1 MWKINPHYFRSLLYP
16 HYLLTQSLKQPIPV
30 ISMAYLMIKT
40 GIKLVYFLKHIQ
52 TLLQITMVRLTVSG

>member
-1 MWKINPHYFRSLLYP
+1 MWKINPHYFKSLLYP

-40 GIKLVYFLKHIQ
+40 GIKLVYFLKHI
-52 TLLQITMVRLTVSG
+52 